1 MLAVAGLATGLG
13 ACGSSPAA
21 PAVRPRG
28 APAAPAAGITGIAA
42 APVRVAH
49 TTLGTVGYRVA
60 GSGPPLVLIMGYG
73 GTMQTWDPRFV
84 NTLAMHNRVVI
95 FDNAGIGDT
104 QALPAPLTID
114 AMADQTSALIS
125 ALGLGRT
132 DVLGWSMGG
141 MIAQALAVRHPAQ
154 VRRLVLCAT
163 FPGVGTVVPPQ
174 AAINALTSGDAQ
186 AAQAVLFPAD
196 QDMAYGA
203 FSAGLATY
211 PAPSGASAATITA
224 QGDASL
230 DWFRG
235 TDPVGRLTSRI
246 SALTLIADG
255 TEDRLDT
262 AANSRTLARLIPGS
276 KLVLYPDAGHAFLF
290 QEGAPF
296 AFAVESFLAPR
307 PAPVSAGTI
316 RSEFTSG
323 EARISATG
331 KTWAAKLKALPS
343 NVTAP
348 EVTGISEPLASSL
361 SDLDYTLLRS
371 GATGQAADAITAL
384 VTDNER
390 LIDDILA
397 LAVQTK
403 STGAAW
409 DTTIKK
415 DSAARLTAIN
425 GLRKVLG
432 LPPAS

>member
-13 ACGSSPAA
+13 ACGSSPT
-21 PAVRPRG
+21 
-28 APAAPAAGITGIAA
+28 APAAPVAPVAGITGIAA

-49 TTLGTVGYRVA
+49 TELGTVGYRVV
-60 GSGPPLVLIMGYG
+60 GSGPPLVLIMGYA

-114 AMADQTSALIS
+114 AMADQTSAFIS
-125 ALGLGRT
+125 TLGLGRT

-141 MIAQALAVRHPAQ
+141 MVAQALAVRHPAQ

-174 AAINALTSGDAQ
+174 AAINALTSGN
-186 AAQAVLFPAD
+186 AQAVLFPAD

-203 FSAGLATY
+203 FSAGIETY
-211 PAPSGASAATITA
+211 PIPSSAPAATIAA

-230 DWFRG
+230 DWFHG
-235 TDPVGRLTSRI
+235 TDPAGRLTSRI
-246 SALTLIADG
+246 SAPTLIADG

-262 AANSRTLARLIPGS
+262 AANSRTLARLITGS
-276 KLVLYPDAGHAFLF
+276 KLELYPDAGHAFLF
-290 QEGAPF
+290 QEGTPF
-296 AFAVESFLAPR
+296 AFAVESFLAGR
-307 PAPVSAGTI
+307 PAPVSAGRI
-316 RSEFTSG
+316 RSEFTGG
-323 EARISATG
+323 EAQISATG
-331 KTWAAKLKALPS
+331 KTWAAKLKALHS

-348 EVTGISEPLASSL
+348 EVTGITEPFASSL
-361 SDLDYTLLRS
+361 SDLDYTLLSS
-371 GATGQAADAITAL
+371 GATVKAADAITAF

-390 LIDDILA
+390 FVNDILA
-397 LAVQTK
+397 LAVQGK

-409 DTTIKK
+409 GTTIKK
-415 DSAARLTAIN
+415 DGAAGLTATN

-432 LPPAS
+432 LPPVS